1 MRRTSHVIFCQMT
14 MMIKFIFDDE
24 LLDEQNEILQDEDLF
39 DLIVDNL
46 FLSQVQG
53 SLFDEVQ

>member
-46 FLSQVQG
+46 SLSQVQG

>member
-46 FLSQVQG
+46 FLSQVHG